1 MRAPSPSTVI
11 ALGIVVASC
20 LLGPTTQAGAQAN
33 AAVRPLAYTRVELPN
48 GLVGLLSEDHTAPFA
63 VVDVW
68 YHVGSKDDKPGR
80 TGVAHL
86 CEHLMGLGSPNV
98 DGPQRNLYL
107 SLGGSS
113 PHWANTTEDITHFY
127 VAVPSNELET
137 ALWIEGDRM
146 AAPLARADSAQLEGA
161 RAVIRRERQ
170 QNIENYPFGVY
181 RELTTAALFPPGHP
195 YHTTAL
201 PPVEDLYAAPLH
213 ELETTCRA
221 YYVPNNAVVSISG
234 DFDSRAVRG
243 WLETYFG
250 TIPRGPEV
258 THAPVPTERLDAEKR
273 LVLEDRRANLPQLH
287 LDWPGASF
295 SDRNRL
301 ALNAL
306 GSLLSLDHFGRL
318 SKLLVDERQLA
329 VAVSA
334 DNYDLENAGI
344 FEIVVVPRPGGG
356 ASLTTIETL
365 VDSVIDALP
374 SHPPTAAE
382 LARFNSYNAM
392 TAVRSLETQFA
403 RADTLA
409 HGELL
414 AANPVAYAAQVNAA
428 RALSPDDV
436 ERAIATYLT
445 PGRVVMSLV
454 PAGKLDLI
462 SRPDRPYTNVTPP
475 ASFGSRESGARP

>member
-1 MRAPSPSTVI
+1 MRAPSLPTVI
-11 ALGIVVASC
+11 AQTIVVVSA
-20 LLGPTTQAGAQAN
+20 LLAQAPRAVAQAS
-33 AAVRPLAYTRVELPN
+33 AAVRPLAYTRVNLPN

-127 VAVPSNELET
+127 AAVPSNELET

-146 AAPLARADSAQLEGA
+146 SAPLSRVDSAQLEGA
-161 RAVIRRERQ
+161 RAVIRQERQ
-170 QNIENYPFGVY
+170 QNVENYPFGVY
-181 RELTTAALFPPGHP
+181 RELTVAALFPAGHP
-195 YHTTAL
+195 YHATAL
-201 PPVEDLYAAPLH
+201 PPVEDLYVATLP
-213 ELETTCRA
+213 ELETTCRS

-234 DFDSRAVRG
+234 DFDPRAVRG
-243 WLETYFG
+243 WLEKYFG
-250 TIPRGPEV
+250 SIPRGGEV
-258 THAPVPTERLDAEKR
+258 THLAVPTIRLDSEKR

-295 SDRNRL
+295 SDRNRI

-318 SKLLVDERQLA
+318 SRLLVDERQLA
-329 VAVSA
+329 VAVAA

-344 FEIVVVPRPGGG
+344 FEIVVVPRPG
-356 ASLTTIETL
+356 ASLSTIATL
-365 VDSVIDALP
+365 VDSVVDALP
-374 SHPPTAAE
+374 AHPPTAAE

-392 TAVRSLETQFA
+392 TAERTLETQFA

-409 HGELL
+409 HGELF
-414 AANPVAYAAQVNAA
+414 AANPVAYAEQVNAA
-428 RALSPDDV
+428 RTLSPDDV
-436 ERAIATYLT
+436 ERAVATYLT

-462 SRPDRPYTNVTPP
+462 SRPERPYTNVTPP
-475 ASFGSRESGARP
+475 SRFEGRASGARP

>member
-1 MRAPSPSTVI
+1 M
-11 ALGIVVASC
+11 VVASA
-20 LLGPTTQAGAQAN
+20 LLAPGLRAAAQAN
-33 AAVRPLAYTRVELPN
+33 AAARPLAYTRVELSN

-68 YHVGSKDDKPGR
+68 YHVGSKNDKPGR
-80 TGVAHL
+80 TGIAHL
-86 CEHLMGLGSPNV
+86 CEHLMALGSPNV
-98 DGPQRNLYL
+98 DGPQRNLYA

-137 ALWIEGDRM
+137 ALWIEADRM
-146 AAPLARADSAQLEGA
+146 AAPLARVDSAQLEGA
-161 RAVIRRERQ
+161 RAVIRQERQ
-170 QNIENYPFGVY
+170 QNVENYPFGVY
-181 RELTTAALFPPGHP
+181 RELTVAALFPPGHP

-201 PPVEDLYAAPLH
+201 PPVEDLYAAPLP
-213 ELETTCRA
+213 ELESTCRA
-221 YYVPNNAVVSISG
+221 YYVPDNAIVSISG
-234 DFDSRAVRG
+234 DFDSRVARG
-243 WLETYFG
+243 WIEKYFG
-250 TIPRGPEV
+250 AIPRGAEATEP
-258 THAPVPTERLDAEKR
+258 PTPSVRLDAEKR

-295 SDRNRL
+295 SDHNRI

-306 GSLLSLDHFGRL
+306 GSLLSLNHFGRL
-318 SKLLVDERQLA
+318 SKLLVDDRQLA
-329 VAVSA
+329 AAVSA
-334 DNYDLENAGI
+334 DNYDLENGGV
-344 FEIVVVPRPGGG
+344 FEIVVVPRPG

-365 VDSVIDALP
+365 VDSVLDALP
-374 SHPPTAAE
+374 AHPPTGAE

-392 TAVRSLETQFA
+392 TAERSLETQFA

-409 HGELL
+409 HGEIF

-428 RALSPDDV
+428 RALSPADV

-454 PAGKLDLI
+454 PAGRLDLI
-462 SRPDRPYTNVTPP
+462 SRPDRPYTNVTP
-475 ASFGSRESGARP
+475 ASSVAPRPPPPARPRPRPRPGGRARP